1 MSKAAIIVNPN
12 AGNKQL
18 VENIHIVVEKL
29 ETQYSEVIVYE
40 TKDVGDGGEFLKKIA
55 SDIDLIIGA
64 GGDGTI
70 HELVNALCP
79 IEKRPLFAILPGGT
93 CNDFSR
99 AIGMNQDPFKA
110 IDQILEHKVEQLD
123 VGHCNA
129 DYFLN
134 FWGIG
139 LITQVSTNIDSQVKD
154 KFGRLSYYLSA
165 AQTLKDYESFSLEID
180 SPDFTYHG
188 DAAMLIVG
196 NGPFTGGIKAFFP
209 DTDIQDGKFDILIV
223 KEPSLMV
230 LWDAISS
237 KLLNQV
243 PTHEDILYYKTDRLT
258 LKATPDQL
266 IDCDGE
272 RNART
277 PAELVNLKHYLS
289 VIVGD
294 FPA

>member
-1 MSKAAIIVNPN
+1 MNKAAIIVNPN

-18 VENIHIVVEKL
+18 VENINEVVQKL
-29 ETQYSEVIVYE
+29 EEKYSEVIVHQ
-40 TKDVGDGGEFLKKIA
+40 TQDVGDGGNFLTKIA
-55 SDIDLIIGA
+55 GEVDLVIGA

-79 IEKRPLFAILPGGT
+79 LEKRPLFAILPGGT

-99 AIGMNQDPFKA
+99 AIGMNQNPFKA
-110 IDQILEHKVEQLD
+110 VEQILEHKVEQLD

-129 DYFLN
+129 HYFLN

-165 AQTLKDYESFSLEID
+165 AQTLKNYEPFQLDIK
-180 SPDFTYHG
+180 SPDFSYQG
-188 DAAMLIVG
+188 EAAMLIVG

-223 KEPSLMV
+223 KEPSLR
-230 LWDAISS
+230 LIWDTIQS
-237 KLLNQV
+237 KMLNQN
-243 PTHEDILYYKTDRLT
+243 PANDDIKYYKTSRLKVNT
-258 LKATPDQL
+258 APDQL

-272 RNART
+272 RNVHT
-277 PAELVNLKHYLS
+277 PAELVNLEKYLS
-289 VIVGD
+289 VIVGN
-294 FPA
+294 FPV